1 MTHAMVCGLVCDCTG
16 TLSSLPCVFPGCQG
30 HVHPQCSPGSS
41 FQTTS
46 DPPSLLFF
54 WTGNDLPRSAVLRWL
69 SVPESRPCNVFIY
82 SKCYL
87 PGSLYSLSPSCS
99 HILWKNHLES
109 GSGAGFYHSPLQ
121 VMRKMMVLLQLIYKS
136 AKQCWG
142 TCSAQGAVQIP
153 T

>member
-1 MTHAMVCGLVCDCTG
+1 MTHAMVCRLVCDCTG

-54 WTGNDLPRSAVLRWL
+54 GLGMICRDLQCLGGSAFPNHVHAMCLFIANVTFLAAFIPSLLLVATSCGKIIWNLVLEL
-69 SVPESRPCNVFIY
+69 VFIT
-82 SKCYL
+82 
-87 PGSLYSLSPSCS
+87 
-99 HILWKNHLES
+99 
-109 GSGAGFYHSPLQ
+109 PLQ
-121 VMRKMMVLLQLIYKS
+121 VMRKMTVLLLFIYKS